1 MEAHLVPLIQVG
13 NQELADLATRSYYRT
28 KTFVLT
34 NEIGRQRSVDPGHF
48 MGLRYP
54 ARTHLHCIRHLYIQ
68 FKTGFELRQGSAT
81 LEDMLLET
89 RFSLRYLLRS
99 RKELDLSKV
108 PHSQSSYQ
116 NHPGWRAPNNVVDTR
131 WQDAFPCL
139 STLDIV
145 VELGSG
151 YDHIDYY
158 IPGSPNHNE
167 AWGTTCFGAYNV
179 AKLKTIMENTQIII
193 EARQT
198 NVIVRIPGCRSENSR
213 RMISDAADGND
224 VEGSSPCGCEEEITA
239 ALQRM
244 VRKCKRLEPPE
255 ASSS

>member
-1 MEAHLVPLIQVG
+1 MVKSSARAESHDFGVLLEDALSPGRRRTDEVCVEAHLVPLIQVG

-54 ARTHLHCIRHLYIQ
+54 ARAHLHCIRHLYIQ
-68 FKTGFELRQGSAT
+68 FKTGFELRRGSAT

-139 STLDIV
+139 
-145 VELGSG
+145 
-151 YDHIDYY
+151 
-158 IPGSPNHNE
+158 
-167 AWGTTCFGAYNV
+167 
-179 AKLKTIMENTQIII
+179 
-193 EARQT
+193 
-198 NVIVRIPGCRSENSR
+198 
-213 RMISDAADGND
+213 
-224 VEGSSPCGCEEEITA
+224 EEITA